1 MANNTFNNGFI
12 LSKSGSERRLLRTN
26 TRNKFEKGLVKMGF
40 FKMLAAAFGFSSKEA
55 RILVIG
61 LDNSGKT
68 TLINHLKPKKGMCLL
83 ICY

>member
-1 MANNTFNNGFI
+1 MDLFFQKRFPFREKTVEG
-12 LSKSGSERRLLRTN
+12 TN
-26 TRNKFEKGLVKMGF
+26 TRTKFEKGLVKMGF

-83 ICY
+83 VCY

>member
-12 LSKSGSERRLLRTN
+12 ISKAVPREDCWEPTQE
-26 TRNKFEKGLVKMGF
+26 TKFEKGLVKMGF

-83 ICY
+83 VCY